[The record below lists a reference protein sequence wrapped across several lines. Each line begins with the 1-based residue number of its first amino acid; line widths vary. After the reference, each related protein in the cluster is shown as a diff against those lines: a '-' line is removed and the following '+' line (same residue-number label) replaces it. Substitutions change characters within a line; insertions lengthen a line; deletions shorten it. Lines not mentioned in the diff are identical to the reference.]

1 GLLSGLRGRIGP
13 AHRPPARALLGGD
26 GPHELGHYR
35 HPTGRAP
42 RVGRGRLVVPRP
54 DGAYRA
60 RARVGNPEH
69 DRGQLMRNRPTG
81 DELLTCARKVVR
93 DEVLTALPADKRH
106 AVLMVMNAMSIAERQ
121 LRYGEAPERE
131 ELAAIRRLLGEDF
144 SDLAV
149 GNRRLCDVIREGR

>member
-1 GLLSGLRGRIGP
+1 
-13 AHRPPARALLGGD
+13 
-26 GPHELGHYR
+26 
-35 HPTGRAP
+35 
-42 RVGRGRLVVPRP
+42 
-54 DGAYRA
+54 
-60 RARVGNPEH
+60 
-69 DRGQLMRNRPTG
+69 MRDRPTG

-149 GNRRLCDVIREGR
+149 GNRRLCDVIRGGRADPGRRERGALFAYLRGSGRQRLLESNPKILNEGKAG